1 MSLSLRF
8 PLILIIVS
16 TFFPAI
22 SQERSPMETN
32 EDFHRAMEELSNW
45 GRWGEDDELGQAN
58 FHHSAETSRCG
69 SISD

>member
-8 PLILIIVS
+8 PLILIIAT

-32 EDFHRAMEELSNW
+32 EDFHRAIE
-45 GRWGEDDELGQAN
+45 
-58 FHHSAETSRCG
+58 
-69 SISD
+69 